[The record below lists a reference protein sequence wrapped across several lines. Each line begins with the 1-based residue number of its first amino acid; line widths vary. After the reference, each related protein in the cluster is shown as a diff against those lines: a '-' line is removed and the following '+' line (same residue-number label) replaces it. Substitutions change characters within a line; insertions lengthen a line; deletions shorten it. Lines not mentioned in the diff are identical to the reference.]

1 MIVYNKTDVAFINC
15 EPSSTS
21 KTEINDFFKEH
32 SSSKFE
38 TESVKSSLWDYFHAF
53 ILVTGYI
60 KVKADNNT
68 DVEFRTCTLFPTY
81 DNQIKD
87 WFTQNNATKF
97 ERGSIKSS
105 LWEYFDVFILVTG
118 NITVIVYN
126 ETDVAFI
133 NCEPSSTSKTE
144 INDFFK
150 EHSSSKFETE
160 SVKSSLW
167 DYFHAFIL
175 VTGYIKVKADN
186 NTDVEFRTCTL
197 FPTCDNQIK
206 DWFTQNNST
215 KFERGSIKSSL
226 WEYFDPLL

>member
-1 MIVYNKTDVAFINC
+1 MVYNKTDVAFINC

-53 ILVTGYI
+53 ILVTGY
-60 KVKADNNT
+60 
-68 DVEFRTCTLFPTY
+68 R
-81 DNQIKD
+81 
-87 WFTQNNATKF
+87 
-97 ERGSIKSS
+97 
-105 LWEYFDVFILVTG
+105 
-118 NITVIVYN
+118 
-126 ETDVAFI
+126 
-133 NCEPSSTSKTE
+133 
-144 INDFFK
+144 
-150 EHSSSKFETE
+150 
-160 SVKSSLW
+160 
-167 DYFHAFIL
+167 
-175 VTGYIKVKADN
+175 KVKADN

-197 FPTCDNQIK
+197 FPTCDNEIK